1 MLVPRLGAGF
11 RIRIPRTRSPLITVC
26 FIDTTAYGQILVQDP
41 NRGHWHFNPHGN
53 DLDALEAD
61 SVAVVVEVGSTAL
74 LDSLG
79 GGAKDA

>member
-1 MLVPRLGAGF
+1 
-11 RIRIPRTRSPLITVC
+11 
-26 FIDTTAYGQILVQDP
+26 VQDP